1 MEEGKGEKVTASSA
15 WEGFPSLM
23 SWRAIASKFLISLGS
38 EAAPTSRGGADGG
51 AEASA
56 SASIMSASPPL
67 MALQFSF
74 SISPFVI
81 LQWFLCLCKR
91 ILNWYQTRCFQQI
104 LLSIQFDS
112 PHFNT
117 FPKLGLLDPSRY
129 WAGLDFSIIVNENM
143 NIYINESKINHLI

>member
-56 SASIMSASPPL
+56 SIMSASPPL

-81 LQWFLCLCKR
+81 LQ
-91 ILNWYQTRCFQQI
+91 
-104 LLSIQFDS
+104 
-112 PHFNT
+112 
-117 FPKLGLLDPSRY
+117 
-129 WAGLDFSIIVNENM
+129 
-143 NIYINESKINHLI
+143 